1 MPGIVLGYDNSPGA
15 RRALDIAIELA
26 RRYEMPLVIVHGDAP
41 PGGVGEEAREARA
54 ALDEL
59 DAKVIAPAV
68 TVAEAAGVPT
78 VVEVVDDKPAQ
89 ALVAAADEHDAAVI
103 VVGTW
108 NDSPLRGALLGSV
121 PHKLLQLSR
130 RPVLCVPGPMSD

>member
-1 MPGIVLGYDNSPGA
+1 MSAIVLGYDRSPGA
-15 RRALDIAIELA
+15 ERALHTAIEVA
-26 RRYEMPLVIVHGDAP
+26 QRYEVPLVLVHGIAP
-41 PGGVGEEAREARA
+41 PGGVGEEAAQARA

-59 DAKVIAPAV
+59 GGTITAPAV
-68 TVAEAAGVPT
+68 AAAEAAGVPV

-89 ALVAAADEHDAAVI
+89 ALIAAADRHDAEVI

-121 PHKLLQLSR
+121 AHKLLQLST
-130 RPVLCVPGPMSD
+130 RPVLCVPGIET

>member
-1 MPGIVLGYDNSPGA
+1 MSAIVLGYDRSPGA
-15 RRALDIAIELA
+15 ERALHTAIEVA
-26 RRYEMPLVIVHGDAP
+26 QRYEVPLVLVHGIAP
-41 PGGVGEEAREARA
+41 PGGVGEEAAQARA

-59 DAKVIAPAV
+59 GEAITAPAV
-68 TVAEAAGVPT
+68 AAAEAAGVPV

-89 ALVAAADEHDAAVI
+89 ALIAAADRHDAEVI

-121 PHKLLQLSR
+121 AHKLLQLSA
-130 RPVLCVPGPMSD
+130 RPVLCVPGIET

>member
-1 MPGIVLGYDNSPGA
+1 MAGIVLGYDRSPGA
-15 RRALDIAIELA
+15 QRALTIAIELA
-26 RRYEMPLVIVHGDAP
+26 DRYGGPLVLVHGIAP
-41 PGGVGEEAREARA
+41 PGSVGEEAGQARA

-59 DAKVIAPAV
+59 GERVVAPAV
-68 TVAEAAGVPT
+68 AAAREAGVD
-78 VVEVVDDKPAQ
+78 VLVEVVDDKPAP

-121 PHKLLQLSR
+121 AHKLLQIST
-130 RPVLCVPGPMSD
+130 RPVLCVPPDTA